1 MAYPTLT
8 DKPGAIETATAIRG
22 AEMTP
27 LEAVEAAIARIE
39 HLDAHIN
46 AVVVTDFDRALDRA
60 RAMSVEGPQAD
71 QPLFGVPMTI
81 KESFDVEG
89 LPTCWGH
96 EAHVGNIARRDARV
110 VAQLK
115 AAGAVILGKTNV
127 PPDLADWQSNNP
139 VYGRT
144 NNPHDHA
151 HSPGGSSGG

>member
-8 DKPGAIETATAIRG
+8 DKPGAIETATAIRR

-60 RAMSVEGPQAD
+60 RAMTVEGPQDD

-96 EAHVGNIARRDARV
+96 EAH
-110 VAQLK
+110 
-115 AAGAVILGKTNV
+115 
-127 PPDLADWQSNNP
+127 
-139 VYGRT
+139 
-144 NNPHDHA
+144 
-151 HSPGGSSGG
+151 